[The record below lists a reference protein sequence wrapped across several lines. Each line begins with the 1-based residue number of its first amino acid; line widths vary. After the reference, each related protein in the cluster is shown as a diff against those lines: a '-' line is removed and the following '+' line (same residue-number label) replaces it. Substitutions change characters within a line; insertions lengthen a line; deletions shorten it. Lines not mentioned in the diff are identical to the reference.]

1 MAEGPFQL
9 ESDLLG
15 ALPVINHFLD
25 RLGVDDRLA
34 RWVADGD
41 ASVRLAPAQALG
53 VALRCLCLGR
63 QPLYALAEWAAP
75 YEAAVLAVAAG
86 QRDLLNDDRLG
97 RALTRLFDAD
107 RASMLTELVVAMI
120 AAFQIDC
127 SQLHN
132 DSTTITF
139 SGDYHQANGQP
150 RAGAA
155 TPVITHGHNKDHRPD
170 LKQLL
175 WILTVSA
182 DGAVP
187 LAYRT
192 EPGNTSDDPTHIPT
206 WDGLVKLL
214 GRVDFLYVADS
225 KLCSRPAMDHI
236 ASRGGRFLCVLPK
249 TRREDAEFRTWVVSH
264 VPGWQEAERQ
274 PARREDDP
282 PRIWWTFAWPQP
294 SEEGYRICWIRSSQK
309 IVQDAARRADRLRR
323 AQAELGEL
331 AERLGSP
338 RSRFKDPVAVEQA
351 AQAILEHTDTT
362 GLITYAVSTEV
373 EEHYRQEKRGRPGQ
387 QTRYRKLTRP
397 RLQLTFTVDAAA
409 VNAEAA
415 SDGCFPLISNDGA
428 LTPAE
433 LLAAYKYQPH
443 LEQRHAELKGPME
456 VAPVFLKDASRI
468 EGLLCLEFLALLTRA
483 LIEREIRQ
491 AMQRNEVAELSLYP
505 EDRGCRAPTATRVLD
520 IFAGLTRH
528 RLLQQGQ
535 PVQVFLPE
543 LSPLQRQV
551 LDLLGIPATAYTT

>member
-97 RALTRLFDAD
+97 RALTRLFHAD

-214 GRVDFLYVADS
+214 GRVDFLYVA
-225 KLCSRPAMDHI
+225 LSRSCNYADQ
-236 ASRGGRFLCVLPK
+236 AC
-249 TRREDAEFRTWVVSH
+249 RR
-264 VPGWQEAERQ
+264 
-274 PARREDDP
+274 
-282 PRIWWTFAWPQP
+282 PQ
-294 SEEGYRICWIRSSQK
+294 
-309 IVQDAARRADRLRR
+309 RA
-323 AQAELGEL
+323 
-331 AERLGSP
+331 
-338 RSRFKDPVAVEQA
+338 
-351 AQAILEHTDTT
+351 
-362 GLITYAVSTEV
+362 
-373 EEHYRQEKRGRPGQ
+373 
-387 QTRYRKLTRP
+387 
-397 RLQLTFTVDAAA
+397 
-409 VNAEAA
+409 
-415 SDGCFPLISNDGA
+415 
-428 LTPAE
+428 
-433 LLAAYKYQPH
+433 
-443 LEQRHAELKGPME
+443 
-456 VAPVFLKDASRI
+456 
-468 EGLLCLEFLALLTRA
+468 
-483 LIEREIRQ
+483 
-491 AMQRNEVAELSLYP
+491 
-505 EDRGCRAPTATRVLD
+505 
-520 IFAGLTRH
+520 
-528 RLLQQGQ
+528 
-535 PVQVFLPE
+535 
-543 LSPLQRQV
+543 
-551 LDLLGIPATAYTT
+551 